1 MPSVSGT
8 SPDHSPQAESS
19 AGWGAKVLDLDNQD
33 KVAAA
38 VAILLKGR
46 NPA

>member
-1 MPSVSGT
+1 MPLGLGT
-8 SPDHSPQAESS
+8 SLDHSPQSESC
-19 AGWGAKVLDLDNQD
+19 AAWGAKVLDLDNQD

-38 VAILLKGR
+38 VAILKGP